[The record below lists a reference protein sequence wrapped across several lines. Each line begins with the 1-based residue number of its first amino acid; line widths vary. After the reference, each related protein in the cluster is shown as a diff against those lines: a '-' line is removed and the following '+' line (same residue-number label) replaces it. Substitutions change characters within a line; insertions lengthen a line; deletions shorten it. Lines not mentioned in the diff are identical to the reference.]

1 MNTGHGAFGARRQE
15 RRIARRVL
23 EEELE
28 IVDRELVRMNE
39 YLAADEHIFGR
50 LPSQKVHVVL
60 VTKVVEIEIVAWQ
73 NRRRDV
79 CRIGSNL

>member
-23 EEELE
+23 EEQLE

-39 YLAADEHIFGR
+39 YLAADKHIFGR
-50 LPSQKVHVVL
+50 LPSQKVNVDL
-60 VTKVVEIEIVAWQ
+60 ITKVVEIEVVAWQ
-73 NRRRDV
+73 TRRQYVR
-79 CRIGSNL
+79 RIGSYL